1 MPNDVYETPVV
12 QSGAG
17 PTARGMPWHDADVV
31 AEVEFV
37 AAADFITVIEAI
49 WIPD

>member
-1 MPNDVYETPVV
+1 MPNEVYETPTV

-17 PTARGMPWHDADVV
+17 PTARGMPWHDAD
-31 AEVEFV
+31 VEFV